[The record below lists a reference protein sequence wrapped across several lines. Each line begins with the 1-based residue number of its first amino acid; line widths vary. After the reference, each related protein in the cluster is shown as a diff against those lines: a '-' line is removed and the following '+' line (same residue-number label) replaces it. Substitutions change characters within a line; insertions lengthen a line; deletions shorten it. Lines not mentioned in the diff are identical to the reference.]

1 MKKLYSTILVLA
13 TMVAALSITA
23 CGGDDEDN
31 GGGGTSESSSKLE
44 IKNLKGLWTTVAVN
58 SGKEDNYMN
67 FSFFVYW
74 DEGYMYDSGGNDVGL
89 LTLDNSSLCLFGTPI
104 MEVLSYDGTNLTVK
118 VSKFDGAVLVM
129 KKLGTLNNDDYKNK
143 LVHGLWYHSFDNSD
157 EGIMEYRELI
167 DNETIQKLANLFGN
181 RYQFFQFAQDGTGV
195 YCCGHSGYSFDW
207 ELSEKKL
214 TIKTSKGTNMT
225 SKLTLIGIEALI
237 CFKFERTF
245 NWYDL

>member
-1 MKKLYSTILVLA
+1 MKKLYSAIYVLA
-13 TMVAALSITA
+13 MMFAALSLSA

-74 DEGYMYDSGGNDVGL
+74 DEGYMYDDGSRVGL

-129 KKLGTLNNDDYKNK
+129 KELGTLNNDDYKNK
-143 LVHGLWYHSFDNSD
+143 LVHGLWYHSFNNSD
-157 EGIMEYRELI
+157 EGIMEYRKLS
-167 DNETIQKLANLFGN
+167 DNETIQKLASSYGN
-181 RYQFFQFAQDGTGV
+181 TYQFFQFAQDGTGV

-225 SKLTLIGIEALI
+225 SKLTLIGIEAFV

>member
-1 MKKLYSTILVLA
+1 MKKLYSTILMLA
-13 TMVAALSITA
+13 AIVAALSLTA

-31 GGGGTSESSSKLE
+31 GGGGTPGSSSKLE
-44 IKNLKGLWTTVAVN
+44 LKNLKGTWTTVAVN
-58 SGKEDNYMN
+58 SGKKEDNYMN

-74 DEGYMYDSGGNDVGL
+74 DEGYMYDDGSRVGL

-104 MEVLSYDGTNLTVK
+104 MEVLSYDGTNLKVK
-118 VSKFDGAVLVM
+118 MSKFDGAVLVM

-143 LVHGLWYHSFDNSD
+143 LVHGLWYHSFNNSD
-157 EGIMEYRELI
+157 EGIMEYRELL
-167 DNETIQKLANLFGN
+167 DNETIQKTANLYGN
-181 RYQFFQFAQDGTGV
+181 TYQFFQFAQDGTGV
-195 YCCGHSGYSFDW
+195 YCRGHSGYSFDW

-225 SKLTLIGIEALI
+225 SKLTLIGIEALV
-237 CFKFERTF
+237 CFQFERTF